1 MKEKMKGSK
10 ELNNIFEAIN
20 KWMEKHDGQVQF
32 VGSFLAF
39 KGKDFDIVDDRILA
53 FGLKE
58 TIRDSLK
65 DLDEMVEKEKKEF
78 ISW

>member
-53 FGLKE
+53 FGPKE
-58 TIRDSLK
+58 LIRDSLK

>member
-10 ELNNIFEAIN
+10 ELNNIFEAIG

-39 KGKDFDIVDDRILA
+39 KGKEFDIVDDRILA

-58 TIRDSLK
+58 SIRDSLK

-78 ISW
+78 ISC